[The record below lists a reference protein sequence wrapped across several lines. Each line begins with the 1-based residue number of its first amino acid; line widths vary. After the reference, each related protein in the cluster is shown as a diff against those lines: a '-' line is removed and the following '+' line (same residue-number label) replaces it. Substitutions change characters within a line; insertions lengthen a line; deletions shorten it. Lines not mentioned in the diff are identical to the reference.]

1 MKKLLYLILVLTL
14 PAALRAAEPPAKPN
28 IILILADDLG
38 WRDLGCMGSTFY
50 ETPRIDELAK
60 QGALFR
66 SAYTASPVC
75 SPTRGSIL
83 TGKYPSRINL
93 SNISGSRGSTGPG
106 YKLNAPSCVGNMPDG
121 DVTLAEALKEA
132 GYATAHMGKWHLAA
146 HDDQERKTYPQG
158 NGFDINIAGGEA
170 GQPGSYY
177 FPYQDKQHPG
187 FNVPGLEDGKPGDY
201 VTDALT
207 DHAVRFI
214 EQNAGK
220 PFFLNLWHFAVHT
233 PIQPRKDKVPKYEK
247 KAKALG
253 LDKTSMAAQPELQS
267 FSHTHQDNPAY
278 AALLDSLDES
288 VGRILDTLKRL
299 KLEENTIV
307 VFFSDNGGLSTGPG
321 AKSPTSVRPLRAG
334 KAWLYEGGIRVPLI
348 IRYPGAVKSGRTVEA
363 PVVSTDLY
371 PTLLDLAGLPLRPQ
385 QHVDGV
391 SLKPLLTGEKDALD
405 REAIYFH
412 YPHYHHINT
421 MGPSGAVRAGDYKLV
436 EPYETGKVELY
447 NLRDDI
453 GETRDLA
460 AEKPELAARLAKML
474 DDWRKSSGAKMTEAN
489 PAYKAENDYRS
500 TAKEAAPKKGAAKK
514 PATNNKAKQSD
525 NKSKKSA
532 ETEGQ

>member
-1 MKKLLYLILVLTL
+1 MIFRIVMRNTLALLITLLTAL
-14 PAALRAAEPPAKPN
+14 TLRAAEPPSKPN

-38 WRDLGCMGSTFY
+38 WNDLGCMGSTFH
-50 ETPRIDELAK
+50 ETPRIDALAK

-66 SAYTASPVC
+66 SAYAASPVC
-75 SPTRGSIL
+75 TPTRGSIL
-83 TGKYPSRINL
+83 TGKYPSRINVT
-93 SNISGSRGSTGPG
+93 NVSGTRGSTGPG
-106 YKLNAPSCVGNMPDG
+106 YKLNGPSNVGSMPDS
-121 DVTLAEALKEA
+121 DITLAEALKAA
-132 GYATAHMGKWHLAA
+132 GYATAHIGKWHLAA
-146 HDDQERKTYPQG
+146 HGDQERKTYPQG
-158 NGFDINIAGGEA
+158 RGFDLNVAGGEA

-201 VTDALT
+201 VTDVLT
-207 DHAVRFI
+207 DRAVRFI

-233 PIQPRKDKVPKYEK
+233 PIQPRKDKVAKYKEK
-247 KAKALG
+247 AEKLG
-253 LDKTSMAAQPELQS
+253 LDRANKEAQLEHQS
-267 FSHTHQDNPAY
+267 FSQLQQNNPDY

-288 VGRILDTLKRL
+288 VGRILDTLQRL

-348 IRYPGAVKSGRTVEA
+348 IRYPGAVKAGRTLEA

-371 PTLLDLAGLPLRPQ
+371 PTLLELAGLPLRPQ

-391 SLKPLLTGEKDALD
+391 SLKPLLNGGKDALD

-453 GETRDLA
+453 GETKDLA
-460 AEKPELAARLAKML
+460 AEKPELAAKLAKML
-474 DDWRKSSGAKMTEAN
+474 DDWRKSSGSKMPEAN

-500 TAKEAAPKKGAAKK
+500 KAKEGAPK
-514 PATNNKAKQSD
+514 

-532 ETEGQ
+532 ATDDQ